1 MSSQLV
7 AKRTALS
14 TTLSIALLGSL
25 TQLSPSAHAED
36 FSCVADGSSFNW
48 GTAANWNTCNGVFP
62 DNNGSTYDATINAGT
77 VTLNI
82 SVDLE
87 DLVLG
92 GGNVTQTTSSTLAV
106 TGQATIGNG
115 STYLLSGG
123 RVQGGNWSTAGTGA
137 FSVSNS
143 TANFIDNVTFN
154 GDIDMSTTGLLR
166 FENDFTLNGQIIL
179 DNGRDIY
186 SNGDNLFDGNGAVVF
201 GTDAGQNF
209 YLDGAGTTI
218 LGSDFAVR
226 GENGTI
232 GNQGLVGGTQVL
244 QVDGRVSADVLGG
257 LITITQSSVVNNGL
271 LEAQNGGTLSLS
283 STVTQAPTGQILAGN
298 GSTVLQNGTTITG
311 GEIATS
317 GTGFFTASNS
327 SNNVL
332 DGVTVNGNIDM
343 SQSTGRL
350 QIEND
355 LLLNGQIDLDNGS
368 DLFSSGDNQFSGTGN
383 IVFGGTG
390 TNNFYLDGNGTTI
403 LGADIVV
410 SGENADIGGQA
421 LVGGTQTLVV
431 DGRISANVSGGQL
444 QIRESN
450 VINNGILEAQNGGQ
464 LTLSSDVTG
473 NVGSQIVAGAG
484 STVLQSGVTISGEV
498 NASGTGVFR
507 PTNSSAN
514 ILDGVTFN
522 GDLDMATASA
532 REQVIN
538 GLTLNGEIAVNE
550 GSDIFSLNT
559 NTFDGAGT
567 IAFGDTSI
575 AGNNFY
581 LDGNGVT
588 TLGADFV
595 VRGENGTIGGQ
606 ALLGGTQ
613 TLVVDGRISADVNG
627 GQIVITDSA
636 VTNNNLLEAQNGGQL
651 TLDSAV
657 SNGTSGEIRVGTG
670 STVLMDGVAVS
681 GGTINTSGTGVLRAI
696 NSHANFL
703 DGVDVN
709 GTIDMETT
717 GGILH
722 IINDLALDGEININS
737 NGDLYS
743 DNSNTFSGP
752 GSINFGSGSGLNV
765 FLDGNGTT
773 TLGADFTIRGE
784 NGTIGGQSLVAG
796 TQVLANQGTI
806 SADVAGGII
815 TITDSAVANTGL
827 MEAQNG
833 AQLRLNSDVTNSG
846 SGQILAGDGSTVRQ
860 NAATISGGVINTAG
874 SGALIATVNHANVLD
889 GVTVNGLI
897 DMASAGGIEHVIN
910 DIELN
915 GQISLGLGSDV
926 YSDGTNVFTGAGTLV
941 FGSSGGHNLY
951 LEGNGTTTID
961 SEFVIRGE
969 DGIIGAQALVAGT
982 QTLIV
987 DGTVTADVDTGVIRF
1002 NDSAVVNNE
1011 GGTLRAENG
1020 GELLFNVAVDNQ
1032 GLVEA
1037 LDGSE
1042 VNYAV
1047 FATTS
1052 NNMSGDLVGGVWRA
1066 EESGNGASITLRG
1079 DNITTNSADVTLKG
1093 ANAVIQVATT
1103 SIEDTLD
1110 TNNGALR
1117 LQDGQNFNATGNG
1130 GAFTNNGLLEVTDS
1144 TFESNS
1150 LQNDGSILSFGNS
1163 QVVSTPG
1170 DRIVGSGDIESSF
1183 GTLTISNGLDI
1194 TGTLTTNGTS
1204 PTVGRVDLTG
1214 SPGGDST
1221 VGKLANNGE
1230 LELGSDDLIVLDD
1243 YTNANFGS
1251 GNSFDRRANVSGPG
1265 QLVGNNAS
1273 QAVTGDVSSTG
1284 PNAVNISFGAVRGG
1298 TTATVN
1304 YQIANDGTGA
1314 DIRGAVQTA
1323 AGGGNITDSRLSGNG
1338 VTAANFGPIA
1348 AGADSGNLAVTFDAT
1363 TGGALS
1369 GQAVAVVSNFDNV
1382 STDIITITGIATT
1395 LAQGNA
1401 TPSNDPVNLGNFRVG
1416 GTQPSQDFAVENT
1429 SAAAA
1434 TTERL
1439 GIASANAS
1447 GNFSATNN
1455 LGGGFIT
1462 GGASQAAAVTASV
1475 SGGVAGINAG
1485 SVDVQYT
1492 TNGELLDAGF
1502 TSINANSQTI
1512 NLQATGYNA
1521 AVGATTPAPAS
1532 LGNTRVGGMLG
1543 QQLTVANTAM
1553 GGAFAEDLN
1562 ATFGA
1567 NTGDASNNGGS
1578 VAGLLAGANDGSSMT
1593 ASLDTSTSGAKNGS
1607 VTVAYETTG
1616 EVNGVSNGLGT
1627 ASAGEQTVTLTGNV
1641 YQVAEGTLN
1650 TPTSLNFGTVQ
1661 VGQSV
1666 SQALSFLNS
1675 ATGAAGFVED
1685 LNVAFGGTS
1694 GTGSGLIS
1702 GTGDITGLTA
1712 GSTDNSSMVVNVD
1725 TSAAASINGQI
1736 AINYESAGAVG
1747 GISNGLGTLAIGGD
1761 NFPVI
1766 GTIQTGGQIVDQ
1778 AAPVINNG
1786 PLNFGNLRIGA
1797 VVPTAGVDVTNMATG
1812 NDQAALDASI
1822 AGNGAVTASGSF
1834 DNLLPGANDNSSLQ
1848 VGVNTSSAGAING
1861 TATVSFVSDASNI
1874 GNCAPNCELTL
1885 ASQDV
1890 SVSANVYR
1898 LADPQLDTTN
1908 VTLAARVG
1916 DAAPSMNVSVTNAS
1930 PDAYTEALDA
1940 SFGATSAGF
1949 SSTGSVGALAAQGT
1963 DASSMSVGL
1972 ASTAT
1977 AQNIA
1982 GTAVVNFESNGT
1994 GTTGEANISVGSALV
2009 NLVGKVYEVA
2019 EAAVTSI
2026 AIDFGT
2032 VREGDTASITE
2043 QITNVATGALVDDLI
2058 GDFDPAPSP
2067 FGADAGDLATGGLA
2081 SGDNGDLTFTLDTSN
2096 AGNYAGDVVL
2106 NLASH
2111 NDDLAD
2117 LGLSDIEFE
2126 VSGTVNQ
2133 LANPTYA
2140 LAGGDAAL
2148 SGGGTLYDLVFDTVF
2163 DSADTLLV
2171 ADLSVLNDVIG
2182 PADSLDGLF
2191 NITGTG
2197 VFDVLGFDAI
2207 NDLIAGGIQTGLQI
2221 SFDTS
2226 LFGPGN
2232 FMGEILLNPTSVF
2245 AGLAD
2250 VALDQI
2256 TLRLSGTILSDTGTV
2271 PVPGTLLLILGP
2283 GLLLVYRR
2291 GRRRSA

>member
-1 MSSQLV
+1 MSSSLV
-7 AKRTALS
+7 ATRTALS
-14 TTLSIALLGSL
+14 IAILGCL
-25 TQLSPSAHAED
+25 TQLSPAAQAED

-82 SVDLE
+82 SVELE

-92 GGNVTQTTSSTLAV
+92 GGNVTQNTNSTLAL

-123 RVQGGNWSTAGTGA
+123 RLQGGVWSTVGTGA
-137 FSVSNS
+137 LSLANS
-143 TANFIDNVTFN
+143 TANFFDNITFN
-154 GDIDMSTTGLLR
+154 GDIDVSTTGR
-166 FENDFTLNGQIIL
+166 VRVENDFTLNGQILL
-179 DNGRDIY
+179 DNNSDIY
-186 SNGDNLFDGNGAVVF
+186 SNGDNVFGGNGEIVF
-201 GTDAGQNF
+201 GSAVGQNF
-209 YLDGAGTTI
+209 YLDGAGLTTI
-218 LGSDFAVR
+218 GSNFVVR

-232 GNQGLVGGTQVL
+232 GNQALVGGTQVL
-244 QVDGRVSADVLGG
+244 QVDGAVSADVAGG
-257 LITITQSSVVNNGL
+257 LITISQSSVVNNGL
-271 LEAQNGGTLSLS
+271 LEAQNGGLLRLS
-283 STVTQAPTGQILAGN
+283 TAVDQAPTGQILAGN
-298 GSTVLQNGTTITG
+298 GSVVEQAGTTITG
-311 GEIATS
+311 GEITTT
-317 GTGFFTASNS
+317 GTGVFTATNAN
-327 SNNVL
+327 NNVL
-332 DGVTVNGNIDM
+332 DGVTVNGDIDLA
-343 SQSTGRL
+343 SATGRI
-350 QIEND
+350 QIAND
-355 LLLNGQIDLDNGS
+355 LTLNGQISLDNGS
-368 DLFSSGDNQFSGTGN
+368 DLFSNGDNDFTGTGN

-390 TNNFYLDGNGTTI
+390 TNNFYLDGNGTTT
-403 LGADIVV
+403 LGADIVL

-421 LVGGTQTLVV
+421 LVAGTQTLVV
-431 DGRISANVSGGQL
+431 DGRISANVAGGEL
-444 QIRESN
+444 QIRESD

-464 LTLSSDVTG
+464 LRLSSDVTG

-484 STVLQSGVTISGEV
+484 STVLQDSVTISGEV

-507 PTNSSAN
+507 PTNSNSN

-522 GDLDMATASA
+522 GDLDMATATA
-532 REQVIN
+532 REQIIN
-538 GLTLNGEIAVNE
+538 GLTLTGEIALNE
-550 GSDIFSLNT
+550 NSDIFSTNT
-559 NTFDGAGT
+559 NTFDGVGT
-567 IAFGDTSI
+567 IAFGDTSVG
-575 AGNNFY
+575 GNNFY

-588 TLGADFV
+588 TLGSDFV

-606 ALLGGTQ
+606 ALVGGTQ
-613 TLVVDGRISADVNG
+613 TLVVNGRISADVNG
-627 GQIVITDSA
+627 GELRITDSA

-657 SNGTSGEIRVGTG
+657 TNSASGEIRSGNG
-670 STVLMDGVAVS
+670 SLVLMDGVSVS
-681 GGTINTSGTGVLRAI
+681 GGTINTTGTGVLRATT
-696 NSHANFL
+696 SHGNFL
-703 DGVDVN
+703 NGVVVN
-709 GTIDMETT
+709 GTVDMATT
-717 GGILH
+717 GGIIH
-722 IINDLALDGEININS
+722 VTNDLALDGEINLNS
-737 NGDLYS
+737 NGDLYI
-743 DNSNTFSGP
+743 DNTNSLSGP
-752 GSINFGSGSGLNV
+752 GTINFGDGSGLNV
-765 FLDGNGTT
+765 FLDGTGVT

-784 NGTIGGQSLVAG
+784 NGTIGNQSLVGG
-796 TQVLANQGTI
+796 TQVLDNQGTV
-806 SADVAGGII
+806 SADVSGGLI
-815 TITDSAVANTGL
+815 TIADSTVDNSGL
-827 MEAQNG
+827 LEAQNG
-833 AQLRLNSDVTNSG
+833 GQLTLSSNVTNIG
-846 SGQILAGDGSTVRQ
+846 PGQILAGNGSVVRQ
-860 NAATISGGVINTAG
+860 NGVTIAGGVVNTAG
-874 SGALIATVNHANVLD
+874 TGVLTASASHANVLD
-889 GVTVNGLI
+889 GVTINGMV
-897 DMASAGGIEHVIN
+897 DMASSVSIEHVIN
-910 DIELN
+910 DLELN
-915 GQISLGLGSDV
+915 GQIDIDAGSDLF
-926 YSDGTNVFTGAGTLV
+926 SDNSNTFSGAGTLV
-941 FGSSGGHNLY
+941 FGDGPGHNLY
-951 LEGNGTTTID
+951 LDGTGTTTIG

-969 DGIIGAQALVAGT
+969 DGTIGAQALVGGT
-982 QTLIV
+982 QTLVV
-987 DGTVTADVDTGVIRF
+987 DGTITADVDTGIIRF
-1002 NDSAVVNNE
+1002 NDSSVVVNE

-1020 GELLFNVAVDNQ
+1020 GELFINVAVDNQ

-1042 VNYAV
+1042 VDYSTI
-1047 FATTS
+1047 ATTS
-1052 NNMSGDLVGGVWRA
+1052 NNMAGNLVGGIWRA
-1066 EESGNGASITLRG
+1066 EESGNGATITLRG
-1079 DNITTNSADVTLKG
+1079 DDITANSADVTLKG
-1093 ANAVIQVATT
+1093 ANALIQVVTT
-1103 SIEDTLD
+1103 SIEDTLG

-1144 TFESNS
+1144 VFESVS
-1150 LQNDGSILSFGNS
+1150 LQNDGLITSFGNS
-1163 QVVSTPG
+1163 SVVSTPG
-1170 DRIVGSGDIESSF
+1170 DRIVGGGDIQSSF

-1221 VGKLANNGE
+1221 VGTLANNGE
-1230 LELGSDDLIVLDD
+1230 LALGSDDLIVLND
-1243 YTNANFGS
+1243 YTNANFGT

-1265 QLVGNNAS
+1265 QLVGDGAS
-1273 QAVTGDVSSTG
+1273 QAVTGDVTSTG

-1314 DIRGAVQTA
+1314 DIRGAIQTA
-1323 AGGGNITDSRLSGNG
+1323 AGGGNVTDARLSGAG
-1338 VTAANFGPIA
+1338 ATAANFGPIA
-1348 AGADSGNLAVTFDAT
+1348 AGSDSGNLDITFDAS

-1369 GQAVAVVSNFDNV
+1369 GQTIAVVSNFDNV
-1382 STDIITITGIATT
+1382 ATDIITINGIATT

-1401 TPSNDPVNLGNFRVG
+1401 TPANDPVNLGNFRVG

-1439 GIASANAS
+1439 GIASANTT

-1455 LGGGFIT
+1455 LGGGFIA

-1475 SGGVAGINAG
+1475 SGGVAGVNAG

-1492 TNGELLDAGF
+1492 TNGELLDSGF
-1502 TSINANSQTI
+1502 TSINANLQTI
-1512 NLQATGYNA
+1512 NLQATGFNA
-1521 AVGATTPAPAS
+1521 AVGAATPTPAS

-1543 QQLTVANTAM
+1543 QQFTVANNAV

-1562 ATFGA
+1562 AVFGA
-1567 NTGDASNNGGS
+1567 NTGDAANNGGS
-1578 VAGLLAGANDGSSMT
+1578 VSGLLAGASDGSSMT
-1593 ASLDTSTSGAKNGS
+1593 ASLDTATAGAKSGT
-1607 VTVAYETTG
+1607 VTFDYETAG
-1616 EVNGVSNGLGT
+1616 EVNGVSNGLGA
-1627 ASAGEQTVTLTGNV
+1627 ASAGSQTVTLTGNV

-1650 TPTSLNFGTVQ
+1650 SPTSLNFGTVQ

-1666 SQALSFLNS
+1666 SQTLSFLNS

-1685 LNVAFGGTS
+1685 LNVAFGATS
-1694 GTGSGLIS
+1694 GTGSSLIS
-1702 GTGDITGLTA
+1702 GAGSISGLTA
-1712 GSTDNSSMVVNVD
+1712 GSTDNASMVVNVN
-1725 TSAAASINGQI
+1725 TSSAASINGEI

-1786 PLNFGNLRIGA
+1786 PFNFGNVRVGT
-1797 VVPTAGVDVTNMATG
+1797 VVATAGVDVTNMATG

-1822 AGNGAVTASGSF
+1822 VGNGSVTASGSF
-1834 DNLLPGANDNSSLQ
+1834 DNLLPGGNDNSSLQ
-1848 VGVNTSSAGAING
+1848 VGINTSAAGAIND

-1874 GNCAPNCELTL
+1874 GNCAPNCEMNI
-1885 ASQDV
+1885 ASQNV

-1898 LADPQLDTTN
+1898 LADPQLNTTN

-1916 DAAPSMNVSVTNAS
+1916 DAAPTMNVSVTNAS
-1930 PDAYTEALDA
+1930 PDAFTEALDA
-1940 SFGATSAGF
+1940 NFGATSAGF
-1949 SSTGSVGALAAQGT
+1949 SASGSIDDLAAQGT
-1963 DASSMSVGL
+1963 DGSSMSVGL

-1982 GTAVVNFESNGT
+1982 GTATVNFESSGA
-1994 GTTGEANISVGSALV
+1994 GTTGEANLSVGSQLV

-2019 EAAVTSI
+2019 EAAVTTVS
-2026 AIDFGT
+2026 IDFGT

-2043 QITNVATGALVDDLI
+2043 QITNVATGALVDGLI

-2067 FGADAGDLATGGLA
+2067 FGADAGNLAAGGLG
-2081 SGDNGDLTFTLDTSN
+2081 SGEDGDLTFTLDTSN
-2096 AGNYAGDVVL
+2096 SGMYAEDVVL

-2117 LGLSDIEFE
+2117 LGLDSIEFD
-2126 VSGTVNQ
+2126 VTGTVNQ

-2140 LAGGDAAL
+2140 LAGGDATL

-2163 DSADTLLV
+2163 DSANSLLV

-2191 NITGTG
+2191 DITGTG

-2207 NDLIAGGIQTGLQI
+2207 NDLIAGGIQTGLQV

-2250 VALDQI
+2250 IGLDQI

-2271 PVPGTLLLILGP
+2271 PVPGTLLLVLGP